1 MNCQE
6 AKPLLHPYVDGEL
19 DVVRHVEMETHIKDC
34 PGCAEQEQGLRSL
47 RVALSAPSFFYR
59 APAALRARLVAGTQP
74 MTAETQPAAPR
85 SGRSPLI
92 VRAAVLSALAVAAAT
107 ILILAFHDRQ
117 LADDRL
123 AGQVV
128 ASHIRSLQPN
138 HLMDVVST
146 DQHTVK
152 PWFQG
157 KLDFSPQVPDFASQ
171 GFALAGGR
179 LDYLADREVA
189 ALVYKC
195 RAHFINVFVWPT
207 AGDDAAARA
216 FSRQGYHLRHWQ
228 RGGINYWAI
237 SDVNDRDL
245 DEFARL
251 FQEQSQ
257 EAGR

>member
-1 MNCQE
+1 M
-6 AKPLLHPYVDGEL
+6 
-19 DVVRHVEMETHIKDC
+19 
-34 PGCAEQEQGLRSL
+34 RSL
-47 RVALSAPSFFYR
+47 SGALSAPSLYYK
-59 APAALRARLVAGTQP
+59 APAGLRERLEAGNQP
-74 MTAETQPAAPR
+74 QPAETRPSVPR
-85 SGRSPLI
+85 NARMRLI
-92 VRAAVLSALAVAAAT
+92 FRTAVLSALAAGAAVV
-107 ILILAFHDRQ
+107 LFMVFRDRQ

-123 AGQVV
+123 TAQVV
-128 ASHIRSLQPN
+128 ASHIRSLQAD
-138 HLMDVVST
+138 HLMDVAST

-157 KLDFSPQVPDFASQ
+157 KLDFSPQVPDFASK

-195 RAHFINVFVWPT
+195 RAHVINVFIWPA
-207 AGDDAAARA
+207 AGDDTAVRA
-216 FSRQGYHLRHWQ
+216 FSRQGYHIRHWQ
-228 RGGINYWAI
+228 RGGTNYWAI

-257 EAGR
+257 EASH